1 MLLLLKII
9 KPTWYYYEERECT
22 LHWVDYRNLS
32 PQKKLHID
40 YCDLYDD
47 ENASLLDAMYQALHR
62 GFIKGTVGSKIE
74 KNYHLSFFDQ
84 YLRDTRIPNLEYKI
98 TNDGLAYRY
107 TNCVE
112 GFDMEVADAKGK
124 VKLKHV

>member
-1 MLLLLKII
+1 MVPSINSIKLLKII
-9 KPTWYYYEERECT
+9 KPTWYYYEEREST

-62 GFIKGTVGSKIE
+62 GFI
-74 KNYHLSFFDQ
+74 
-84 YLRDTRIPNLEYKI
+84 
-98 TNDGLAYRY
+98 
-107 TNCVE
+107 
-112 GFDMEVADAKGK
+112 
-124 VKLKHV
+124 LKEQ